1 VFRIF
6 DFIRMAK
13 KLKKTHQQPPSKLMG
28 MMMMKL
34 SNHQTLEMVALSP
47 SLSLITVYCDW

>member
-1 VFRIF
+1 
-6 DFIRMAK
+6 MAK